1 MVEDLVSR
9 SSICITQHD
18 PFDGRQR
25 VHKGAKAVKDELE
38 GRKYVHD
45 CVKIL
50 LKTVTQEN
58 IHVVVH
64 ARLTMIQDQMIPSS
78 GLPKVV
84 ALHRTITSDE
94 KVLELTIPIWVMDE
108 GNGVDDFPLSHSCN
122 KGKTL

>member
-1 MVEDLVSR
+1 MPSENAIAECAIYRTLKESMVEDLVSR

-25 VHKGAKAVKDELE
+25 AHKGATAVKDELE

-58 IHVVVH
+58 IYVVVR
-64 ARLTMIQDQMIPSS
+64 ARLTMI
-78 GLPKVV
+78 
-84 ALHRTITSDE
+84 
-94 KVLELTIPIWVMDE
+94 
-108 GNGVDDFPLSHSCN
+108 
-122 KGKTL
+122 